1 MSINKF
7 PQRKFYYLVPKEKLT
22 IFLYASKLV
31 VENRQNENAVIVD
44 VVRLIIVTLIVRT

>member
-1 MSINKF
+1 ME
-7 PQRKFYYLVPKEKLT
+7 YLVPKEKLT

-44 VVRLIIVTLIVRT
+44 CVVRLIIVTLIVRT